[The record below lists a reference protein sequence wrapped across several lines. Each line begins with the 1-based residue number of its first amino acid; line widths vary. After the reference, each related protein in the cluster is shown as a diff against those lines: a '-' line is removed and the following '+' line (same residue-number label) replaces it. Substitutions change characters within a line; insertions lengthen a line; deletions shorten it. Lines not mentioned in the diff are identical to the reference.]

1 MCGYVWLHG
10 QHGGHSCATR
20 LKSQRDEL
28 LEALT
33 YASKVYRAHGIP
45 TEKIEATI
53 ARYNPLFID
62 GVEHDPLCLKVCRSP
77 LKECDCGAA
86 RAAIAKAVQS

>member
-33 YASKVYRAHGIP
+33 NVIGWVPGREHWHTDSPIKS
-45 TEKIEATI
+45 
-53 ARYNPLFID
+53 
-62 GVEHDPLCLKVCRSP
+62 VER
-77 LKECDCGAA
+77 A
-86 RAAIAKAVQS
+86 RALIATHKEASHG